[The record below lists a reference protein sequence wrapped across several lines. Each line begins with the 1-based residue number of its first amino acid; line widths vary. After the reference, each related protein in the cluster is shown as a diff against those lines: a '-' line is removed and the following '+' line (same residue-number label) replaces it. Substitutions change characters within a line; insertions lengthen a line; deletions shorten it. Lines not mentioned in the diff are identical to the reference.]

1 MVKEIKKNRKYIFNF
16 NEKLERKKI
25 KEIINSYNYRQLKHS
40 FFVKEL
46 VEIKDI
52 SGRRSCYLIITEN
65 KKSVIVKNY
74 ILDYLDIVPEIVQ
87 EQLDI

>member
-25 KEIINSYNYRQLKHS
+25 KEIINSYNYRHLKHS
-40 FFVKEL
+40 FFVKES

-52 SGRRSCYLIITEN
+52 LGRSCYLIITEN